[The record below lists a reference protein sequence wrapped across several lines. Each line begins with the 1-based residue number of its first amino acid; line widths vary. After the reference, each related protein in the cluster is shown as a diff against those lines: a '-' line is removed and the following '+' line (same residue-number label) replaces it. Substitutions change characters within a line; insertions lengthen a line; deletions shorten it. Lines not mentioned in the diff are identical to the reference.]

1 MYVCSC
7 TYIWIQDMLISI
19 KLDMLKISLPDQT
32 NVPYIRL
39 IVYMLL
45 FKNDLFKNTP
55 LTVF

>member
-32 NVPYIRL
+32 NLPYIRL